1 MTKAAWWKSGAAVLV
16 IGVAVAGYVFIN
28 HLGHEKPRAAVAA
41 PVPVTAALVAQ
52 TDMPVIA
59 RGIGTVQ
66 AYKAVTVK
74 TRVDG
79 QIVKVSFEEGHDVK
93 AGDQLFQIDPR
104 PFQAA
109 LDLASAAQQRDKAQL
124 TGAQLDL
131 ERYGKLIGSGFQS
144 RQSFDQQQTTVDSL
158 KAAIA
163 ADQASIETAKL
174 NLAFADIR
182 SPIDGRAG
190 QRLVDLG
197 NLVQAGQS
205 TPLVS
210 ITQIKPIFV
219 NFTVPQ
225 DVTEEIRRDQAEGA
239 LVVYAY
245 GSDDKTLLS
254 TGKLSVI
261 DNQIEVATGT
271 LRLKAIFEN
280 TDEKLWPGEFVNAR
294 VVLKTRKGATTVPQ
308 RAIMQGASGYYAYV
322 IKPDNTA
329 ERRTVEVAGMQDDT
343 AIIDKGLTVGEKVVV
358 DGQYRL
364 TNGATVK
371 IEEDKPTAP
380 PTANTARAG

>member
-1 MTKAAWWKSGAAVLV
+1 MTKTTRRKLGVAVLV
-16 IGVAVAGYVFIN
+16 IGCAVAGYVFIS
-28 HLGHEKPRAAVAA
+28 HLGQEKARTAAAP
-41 PVPVTAALVAQ
+41 PVPVTATTVAQ

-104 PFQAA
+104 PFQAT
-109 LDLASAAQQRDKAQL
+109 LDLAMAAQQRDKAQL
-124 TGAQLDL
+124 VGAQLDL

-144 RQSFDQQQTTVDSL
+144 RQSFDQQQATVDSL
-158 KAAIA
+158 KAAIN
-163 ADQASIETAKL
+163 ADQATIETAKL
-174 NLAFADIR
+174 NLTYADIR

-190 QRLVDLG
+190 QRLIDLG
-197 NLVQAGQS
+197 NLVQAGQA

-245 GSDDKTLLS
+245 GSDDKTLLAE
-254 TGKLSVI
+254 GKLSVI

-271 LRLKAIFEN
+271 LRLKATFEN

-294 VVLKTRKGATTVPQ
+294 VVLKMRKDATTVPQ
-308 RAIMQGASGYYAYV
+308 RAVMQGAAGYYAYV
-322 IKPDNTA
+322 IKPDNKV
-329 ERRTVEVAGMQDDT
+329 ERRTVEIVGFQDGT
-343 AIIDKGLTVGEKVVV
+343 AIVGKGLEVGEKVVV

-364 TNGATVK
+364 TNGASVK
-371 IEEDKPTAP
+371 IEEATPKSADTAQ
-380 PTANTARAG
+380 AG

>member
-1 MTKAAWWKSGAAVLV
+1 MTKATWWKSGMAVLTV
-16 IGVAVAGYVFIN
+16 GVAVAGYVFIN
-28 HLGHEKPRAAVAA
+28 HLGQEKPRAAASP
-41 PVPVTAALVAQ
+41 PVPVTAAVVAK
-52 TDMPVIA
+52 TDMPVLT
-59 RGIGTVQ
+59 RGLGTVQ
-66 AYKAVTVK
+66 AYKAVTIK

-104 PFQAA
+104 PFQAT
-109 LDLASAAQQRDKAQL
+109 LDLATAAQQRDKAQL
-124 TGAQLDL
+124 VGAQLDL

-144 RQSFDQQQTTVDSL
+144 RQSYDQQQATVDSL
-158 KAAIA
+158 KASIN
-163 ADQASIETAKL
+163 ADQATIETAKL
-174 NLAFADIR
+174 NLTYADIR

-225 DVTEEIRRDQAEGA
+225 DVTEEIRRDQAEGD

-254 TGKLSVI
+254 EGKLSVI

-271 LRLKAIFEN
+271 LRLKATFKN
-280 TDEKLWPGEFVNAR
+280 TDERLWPGEFVNAR
-294 VVLKTRKGATTVPQ
+294 LVLKTRKDATTVPQ
-308 RAIMQGASGYYAYV
+308 RAIMQGASGYYGYV
-322 IKPDNTA
+322 IKPGNTV
-329 ERRTVEVAGMQDDT
+329 ERRTIDVAGFQDGV
-343 AIIDKGLTVGEKVVV
+343 AIVDKGLTVGEKVVV

-364 TNGATVK
+364 TNGSTVK
-371 IEEDKPTAP
+371 IEDAT
-380 PTANTARAG
+380 PTANTAQAK